1 MEPADEPVAELE
13 VVGSVYS
20 FDEWSETL
28 WVHRVNPCRTQFR
41 GLALICRKI
50 SDYSVSLS
58 LWVSWV
64 LLSLGKLA
72 KLFQD
77 KECRSIIFQACSSL

>member
-41 GLALICRKI
+41 GLALLCRKI
-50 SDYSVSLS
+50 SDFSLSLS

-64 LLSLGKLA
+64 LLSLGKLV
-72 KLFQD
+72 KYLF
-77 KECRSIIFQACSSL
+77 